1 MRSSTS
7 SSRVG
12 RFVARLGF
20 VLAIVAGALG
30 VLHATDAHRDVPVIG
45 EKLAH
50 LNANPGRYDTLFI
63 GSSYV
68 YREFDPSRFDAI
80 FAGAGVPASSF
91 NLGIPGMDPP
101 ETYWL
106 LDQALAS
113 GGGNWRLVMIELDS
127 LHSRVRPANIH
138 TRRFDAWHDSSGTIA
153 AVRAVVGGDTS
164 RGKKLKDIGAHLE
177 SFARQLAFV
186 GRGRALFGVPAA
198 EERGAQNA
206 PPLGA
211 RGDGFVSLDEEKSTV
226 FAIRADMFGALEED
240 RYEEKLAGLRA
251 GVEDEEGDARVTDFE
266 IELLRSAVSHARKAG
281 ARVVL
286 VVPPCLATR
295 AGLIR
300 RALAIDGVDVFALN
314 DPDRF
319 PELYDPA
326 LRFDVGHLNAAG
338 AERFTT
344 RLAEAILELPP
355 PR

>member
-1 MRSSTS
+1 M
-7 SSRVG
+7 
-12 RFVARLGF
+12 
-20 VLAIVAGALG
+20 LAFVAGALG
-30 VLHATDAHRDVPVIG
+30 ALHVTDMHGDVPVIG

-50 LNANPGRYDTLFI
+50 LQANPDRYDTLFI

-80 FAGAGVPASSF
+80 VAEAGAPASSF

-106 LDQALAS
+106 LDQVLAARD
-113 GGGNWRLVMIELDS
+113 GKWRLVIIELDS
-127 LHSRVRPANIH
+127 LHSRVRPANVH
-138 TRRFDAWHDSSGTIA
+138 TRRFDAWHDSSRTIA
-153 AVRAVVGGDTS
+153 VVRAVAGGDTS

-177 SFARQLAFV
+177 SFVRRMAFV
-186 GRGRALFGVPAA
+186 GRGRALLGVPAA
-198 EERGAQNA
+198 EERGAQNS

-211 RGDGFVSLDEEKSTV
+211 RSDGFVSLDEEQSTL
-226 FAIRADMFGALEED
+226 FALRADLFGAFEED
-240 RYEEKLAGLRA
+240 RYEEKLAELRA
-251 GVEDEEGDARVTDFE
+251 GVEDEEGDGKVTDFE
-266 IELLRSAVSHARKAG
+266 IELLRSAVSSARKAG

-295 AGLIR
+295 AGLIG
-300 RALAIDGVDVFALN
+300 RALAIDGVAVLAFN

-344 RLAEAILELPP
+344 RLAEAILELPQP
-355 PR
+355 K